1 MTYTKTGIK
10 TGAKFVRALTALP
23 LLTAVACLAA
33 CSGGS
38 ASPGVAAAG
47 TPTAS
52 ASATSTLSS
61 YQKSLAFAKCIR
73 AHGVPNFPDPQQSG
87 GSLTLGS
94 GSGFDPSSPA
104 FQAALTACES
114 LSPGA
119 SASRAAFDPAKIAGW
134 TACLRDHGL
143 PKLPDPQ
150 NMGNGVAIDLNGTP
164 YSQATA
170 QAAMTACESES
181 PGGEIGTI
189 SGGSQ

>member
-1 MTYTKTGIK
+1 MTDN
-10 TGAKFVRALTALP
+10 KFVRGLMALP

-38 ASPGVAAAG
+38 ASPGVAAVG

-73 AHGVPNFPDPQQSG
+73 AHGVPGFPDPQQSG
-87 GSLTLGS
+87 GGIEIGS
-94 GSGFDPSSPA
+94 GSGYNPGSPA

-119 SASRAAFDPAKIAGW
+119 SASRPAFDPTKVAVW
-134 TACLRDHGL
+134 TACLRDHGM

-170 QAAMTACESES
+170 QAAMTACNSES

-189 SGGSQ
+189 SGGSR